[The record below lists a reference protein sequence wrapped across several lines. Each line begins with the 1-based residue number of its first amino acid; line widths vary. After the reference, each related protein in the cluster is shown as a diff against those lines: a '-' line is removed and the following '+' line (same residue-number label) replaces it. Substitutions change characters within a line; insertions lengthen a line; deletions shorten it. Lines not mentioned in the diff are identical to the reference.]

1 MAVWK
6 ISVRIRL
13 RPELRDEMIRFAERE
28 QRSLG
33 NFGAILLEWAFERIK
48 VAGSTVKLLERNGKR
63 LNHTYTD
70 QRLKNG

>member
-1 MAVWK
+1 MGVWK
-6 ISVRIRL
+6 IGVTIRL
-13 RPELRDEMIRFAERE
+13 RPELRDEMIRFAEQE

-33 NFGAILLEWAFERIK
+33 NIGAILLEWTFERVK
-48 VAGSTVKLLERNGKR
+48 VAGSTVELLGRSGKR